1 MAILNGISLTL
12 FIPLFDALGDKD
24 SEFVV
29 QFSQTERKI
38 LQKVIYLSLTSS
50 SNLIDLFNFS
60 QNLDKKNYHYFVPEP
75 PKKID
80 KELSNKYLY
89 YLNKLPNS
97 KYDHLTQIERLQ
109 LRYII

>member
-1 MAILNGISLTL
+1 MYKHFFWLFKHVLQYRSQFLLGLVFAFIVAILNGISLTL

-60 QNLDKKNYHYFVPEP
+60 QNFDKK
-75 PKKID
+75 K
-80 KELSNKYLY
+80 LSLFC
-89 YLNKLPNS
+89 S
-97 KYDHLTQIERLQ
+97 RTTQENRER
-109 LRYII
+109 IIQ